1 MTLILFF
8 KQAFED
14 EDADCETE
22 EQQLDQAVSSEK
34 SPLKEVGSDE
44 ILTFKIII
52 IVLQLMSM
60 NITGD

>member
-44 ILTFKIII
+44 ILTFKII
-52 IVLQLMSM
+52 VLQLMSM
-60 NITGD
+60 NITRD